1 MIDGNSPLL
10 NSKFPIIWLLLESL
24 IEINSQPRLL
34 ELFSSLQNLL
44 ISNVDISIICPNR
57 IWS

>member
-1 MIDGNSPLL
+1 MIDGDSPLL

>member
-10 NSKFPIIWLLLESL
+10 NSKFPIIWLLLDSL
-24 IEINSQPRLL
+24 IEINFQPRLL
-34 ELFSSLQNLL
+34 ELFSSLQNLF